1 MAGNLTAMI
10 AAIFSGS
17 AVSTD
22 PYFNLT
28 TLLLSTT
35 ATNGQQNNFF
45 IDSSTAGDAVFTA
58 SISGTTMTV
67 TAVTSG
73 TIYVGCLI
81 TGTGVTALTT
91 ITAQTGGTTGGAG
104 TYTVSQS
111 QTVASTTITSDG
123 FPITRNPATGPNAPT
138 QGTFSPF
145 SQTGWSGSFG
155 NSSSWIT
162 TNTTAFSNTASTW
175 TIEAWVYMNA
185 LPTADPPP
193 MFGDMQAGGITNYLS
208 FGPDLNG
215 KLQLY
220 WFDGAAKT
228 AVGNTVMSLNTWNH
242 VAISVNAGA
251 ISLFVNGTL
260 QTITGTSTLTNRSG
274 TTGAN
279 AISRSYLAFFNA
291 YISNLRVTTTAV
303 YSGSFTPSTTPL
315 TAITGTQLLLFTGNR
330 FVDANT
336 QTTPKTLTITTNS
349 GYPAVVP
356 FSPFNP
362 TSAWSASTV
371 GGSGYFDGTGDYLN
385 TPATGQFAPAGNFS
399 IRLWFY
405 LTSLAATNHLIGNY
419 TTNAATDWLVEVINT
434 GVLQVFTNGST
445 LRLSHSGITT
455 NQWYY
460 LTLTRSGTTITGQI
474 NGSNFNVTATY
485 TQSGTFGSATK
496 SIYIGQ
502 RAGSSNPLFGYLSS
516 VSLVDGSALQT
527 VPTAPLTNETGT
539 QLLLNFTNAGIYDA
553 TAKNVLETVGN
564 AQVSTTTSKWPSTS
578 MLFNGTTDYLQV
590 NTASD
595 LYNLSSG
602 NWTIEAWVYRT
613 GTNQMSPISYLNGS
627 GTTLNGWAIEVNR
640 TSAGTLYFASYNA
653 STGPSGSVSSAGN
666 LVPLNTWTYI
676 AVTCV
681 GTTVTLYVNG
691 TNVGSGARGTIG
703 NDSSCR
709 LRIGGMNYTT
719 VRYWQG
725 YIEDPRITKGVA
737 RTISTPTAAF
747 PVQ

>member
-35 ATNGQQNNFF
+35 ATNGQQNNTFQ
-45 IDSSTAGDAVFTA
+45 DSSTNNFTIA
-58 SISGTTMTV
+58 
-67 TAVTSG
+67 
-73 TIYVGCLI
+73 
-81 TGTGVTALTT
+81 
-91 ITAQTGGTTGGAG
+91 
-104 TYTVSQS
+104 
-111 QTVASTTITSDG
+111 
-123 FPITRNPATGPNAPT
+123 RNPATGPNAPT

-193 MFGDMQAGGITNYLS
+193 MFGDMQAGGTTNYLS

-279 AISRSYLAFFNA
+279 AISRAYLAFFNA

-371 GGSGYFDGTGDYLN
+371 GGSGYFDGTGDYLS
-385 TPATGQFAPAGNFS
+385 TPSSSAFSFGTGDFTIEYWVYINSGTNNGIFQLSDTAGGLKPSQAN
-399 IRLWFY
+399 
-405 LTSLAATNHLIGNY
+405 SLAMNIFTNNSVSIYANGTSYQAPNNTLPYNSWTHFAIVRSSNVTKLYANGSLVTSIGSSGSITDNTNY
-419 TTNAATDWLVEVINT
+419 TGLYVAVGGYYSTAYLMT
-434 GVLQVFTNGST
+434 GYV
-445 LRLSHSGITT
+445 
-455 NQWYY
+455 
-460 LTLTRSGTTITGQI
+460 
-474 NGSNFNVTATY
+474 SNFRVVKGTAVY
-485 TQSGTFGSATK
+485 T
-496 SIYIGQ
+496 
-502 RAGSSNPLFGYLSS
+502 SNFTP
-516 VSLVDGSALQT
+516 
-527 VPTAPLTNETGT
+527 PTAPLTAITNTS
-539 QLLLNFTNAGIYDA
+539 LLLNFTNSGIYDA

-564 AQVSTTTSKWPSTS
+564 AQVSTTTSQWPSTS
-578 MLFNGTTDYLQV
+578 MSFNGTTDYLQV

-595 LYNLSSG
+595 LYNLVSG

-613 GTNQMSPISYLNGS
+613 STATNKS
-627 GTTLNGWAIEVNR
+627 GIITFLDNSTSSLSGWAFDCGGSN
-640 TSAGTLYFASYNA
+640 AGQIGFYSYNLGTVA
-653 STGPSGSVSSAGN
+653 TNVSSSAGA
-666 LVPLNTWTYI
+666 VPINTWTYV
-676 AVTCV
+676 AATCV
-681 GTTVTLYVNG
+681 GSTITIYING
-691 TNVGSGARGTIG
+691 TSVASGTKVGWTTNA
-703 NDSSCR
+703 NCR
-709 LRIGGMNYTT
+709 LRIGGWNWS
-719 VRYWQG
+719 VALRYWQG
-725 YIEDPRITKGVA
+725 YIQDPRITKGVA
-737 RTISTPTAAF
+737 RIISTPTAAF

>member
-35 ATNGQQNNFF
+35 ATNGQQNNTFQ
-45 IDSSTAGDAVFTA
+45 DSSTNNFT
-58 SISGTTMTV
+58 
-67 TAVTSG
+67 
-73 TIYVGCLI
+73 
-81 TGTGVTALTT
+81 
-91 ITAQTGGTTGGAG
+91 
-104 TYTVSQS
+104 
-111 QTVASTTITSDG
+111 
-123 FPITRNPATGPNAPT
+123 ITRNPATGPNAPT

-155 NSSSWIT
+155 NASSWIT
-162 TNTTAFSNTASTW
+162 TNTTAFSTTASTW

-193 MFGDMQAGGITNYLS
+193 MFGDMQAGGITNWLS
-208 FGPDLNG
+208 FGPDVNG

-220 WFDGAAKT
+220 WYDGASRT

-242 VAISVNAGA
+242 VAVSVNAGA

-260 QTITGTSTLTNRSG
+260 QTITGTSTLTNRGG

-279 AISRSYLAFFNA
+279 VISRSYTAFFNA

-371 GGSGYFDGTGDYLN
+371 GGSGYFDGTGDYLVAPSTAN
-385 TPATGQFAPAGNFS
+385 AAFAWGTGDYSIECWVYPIAAAYTRVFTSSVTANGSCDISSGGAVNYFDGTAYTIGTLSINQWTHLCITRKSGTLRTFKNGVMQYNGANSVNASSNANFG
-399 IRLWFY
+399 I
-405 LTSLAATNHLIGNY
+405 AATAAGAQTGNLY
-419 TTNAATDWLVEVINT
+419 IASVRMVKGGIPTAYDTSSTTNGTQIFTPPTSAFT
-434 GVLQVFTNGST
+434 GSE
-445 LRLSHSGITT
+445 S
-455 NQWYY
+455 
-460 LTLTRSGTTITGQI
+460 LT
-474 NGSNFNVTATY
+474 
-485 TQSGTFGSATK
+485 
-496 SIYIGQ
+496 
-502 RAGSSNPLFGYLSS
+502 AGS
-516 VSLVDGSALQT
+516 VS
-527 VPTAPLTNETGT
+527 
-539 QLLLNFTNAGIYDA
+539 LLLNFTNAGIYDA
-553 TAKNVLETVGN
+553 TAKNVLETVGS
-564 AQVSTTTSKWPSTS
+564 AQVSTTTSQWPSTS
-578 MLFNGTTDYLQV
+578 MSFNGTTDYLQV

-613 GTNQMSPISYLNGS
+613 GTQQMSPISYLNGS

-640 TSAGTLYFASYNA
+640 TSAGTLYWASYNA
-653 STGPSGSVSSAGN
+653 STGPSGSASSAGN
-666 LVPLNTWTYI
+666 LIPLNVWTYI

-681 GTTVTLYVNG
+681 GTTITLYVNG
-691 TNVGSGARGTIG
+691 ASVVTGTRGTIG

-725 YIEDPRITKGVA
+725 YIQDPRITKGFA
-737 RTISTPTAAF
+737 RTIATPTAAF